1 MWILAP
7 LCKDRNDSGNEPE
20 VQMILQMPQ
29 RKVCFYDIS
38 DEEHYF
44 FNWMWGLYKNSR
56 FHTNYSPSSIKI
68 HWMPCFPD
76 YYLCFVLVLC
86 LAGHGSRTWS
96 LSNSWKLVPSVHT
109 GISTYVLGNHCCGKM
124 QANCW
129 FDSQQWVINLTM
141 TCCCGLDLFVNMFFV
156 LMMAL
161 CGT

>member
-1 MWILAP
+1 MTVEMSQKFRWFYRCHREKFVSTTFLT
-7 LCKDRNDSGNEPE
+7 RN
-20 VQMILQMPQ
+20 I
-29 RKVCFYDIS
+29 I
-38 DEEHYF
+38 F